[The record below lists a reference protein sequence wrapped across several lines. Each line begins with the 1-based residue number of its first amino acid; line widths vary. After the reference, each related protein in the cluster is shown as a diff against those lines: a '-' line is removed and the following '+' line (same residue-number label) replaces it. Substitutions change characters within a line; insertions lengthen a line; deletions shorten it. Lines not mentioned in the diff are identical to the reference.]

1 MHLKNWK
8 SAQREDFRDNNG
20 KVQTP
25 LISFKRN
32 SLDINTEYSK
42 LKVLTDEDTSQS
54 FIRKYSKKT
63 DTTNFPFYKT

>member
-1 MHLKNWK
+1 MHLRELKK
-8 SAQREDFRDNNG
+8 SATKGWVLRDNNG

-54 FIRKYSKKT
+54 FVKKILTRK
-63 DTTNFPFYKT
+63 